1 MSAMIYCLNPACP
14 HPQNPAGNIHCQY
27 CGRLLTL
34 RNRFKVL
41 QLLGQGGFGKTY
53 RAEDLD
59 NRNKPCVVKRLT
71 YQGADELSKEK
82 AKQLFEQEAERLD
95 QLVHPQIPRLLAYF
109 QEGGYLYLVQE
120 VIEGQTLQA
129 ELQREGPFDEGKVKA
144 VLQGLLPV
152 LQFVHSR
159 SVIHRDIKP
168 DNIMRRRSGELVLI
182 DFGVA
187 KVLEQSGF
195 SKSATTIGTPGYAAP
210 EQIQGKVT
218 PASDLFALGATCFQ
232 LLSQALETGEV
243 PLVGYRWVQHWPK
256 YVKRSLTPE
265 FTTILTR
272 LLAVDDRQR
281 YPTAA
286 AVLQDLSSP
295 QSSIGTPSPTSTA
308 SPSAMPTQQRL
319 PHPFPNPRPPNP
331 KPNPK
336 KVRPSANASPAQPNA
351 LPVQNRPKNRPSSVP
366 LAAVPNGQ
374 APNGQSPGNLAKL
387 PPTQAVSPARSPR
400 KLPINK
406 VPVSLGFWM
415 TYGIRSYIGQAV
427 GFLVAAVV
435 TAGLTFSTHPNPTN
449 MSAADVSSAL
459 TLLYWMHWPVAGF
472 FVGFAQWLAIRKWLP
487 GALWWLPATVAGFWM
502 IALAIATGYTSE
514 LNGALVGGWI
524 GLVQWAALRGRT
536 PRAHWW
542 FLCTIPLTAI
552 LFEMINQGALRTLG
566 WLLLAPLCEGLF
578 LSWVLR
584 RQHSDQRN
592 PPGAITA

>member
-1 MSAMIYCLNPACP
+1 MIYCLNPACP
-14 HPQNPAGNIHCQY
+14 HPQNPAGNLHCQY

-71 YQGADELSKEK
+71 YQGTDKLSQEK
-82 AKQLFEQEAERLD
+82 ARQLFEQEAERLD

-129 ELQREGPFDEGKVKA
+129 ELQREGPFDEGKVRA
-144 VLQGLLPV
+144 ILQGLLPV

-243 PLVGYRWVQHWPK
+243 PLAGYRWVQHWPK
-256 YVKRSLTPE
+256 YVQRSLTPD
-265 FTTILTR
+265 FTAILTR
-272 LLAVDDRQR
+272 LLAVDDQQR
-281 YPTAA
+281 YTTAA
-286 AVLQDLSSP
+286 AVLQDLSP
-295 QSSIGTPSPTSTA
+295 QPVIPK
-308 SPSAMPTQQRL
+308 
-319 PHPFPNPRPPNP
+319 RP
-331 KPNPK
+331 
-336 KVRPSANASPAQPNA
+336 VRSANVSPAQ
-351 LPVQNRPKNRPSSVP
+351 KRPSSVP
-366 LAAVPNGQ
+366 LAAIPIGQ
-374 APNGQSPGNLAKL
+374 TSEKHSLGKRPSQSHSAEKHAPNGQPPENPAKL
-387 PPTQAVSPARSPR
+387 APTQAVSPARSPG
-400 KLPINK
+400 KLPIHK

-427 GFLVAAVV
+427 GFLVAAVM
-435 TAGLTFSTHPNPTN
+435 TAGLTFSAHPNPTN
-449 MSAADVSSAL
+449 MSAAEVSSAL

-472 FVGFAQWLAIRKWLP
+472 FVGFTQWLAIRKWLP

-524 GLVQWAALRGRT
+524 GIVQWAALRSRT

-542 FLCTIPLTAI
+542 FLCTVPLTAI

-584 RQHSDQRN
+584 RQRSDQHTH
-592 PPGAITA
+592 PGAITA